1 MAGGWNGDSKCP
13 ALALQKTQENPLPRV
28 GETFRVSPREVLLQ
42 GGEGG
47 SPLRVIFALAV
58 DAAAQDQALLK
69 LQEVA
74 YHMDPMEPLERVY
87 AALQTL
93 VRPE

>member
-1 MAGGWNGDSKCP
+1 
-13 ALALQKTQENPLPRV
+13 
-28 GETFRVSPREVLLQ
+28 VLLQ

-58 DAAAQDQALLK
+58 DPAAQDQALLK

-74 YHMDPMEPLERVY
+74 YHMDPMEPLERV
-87 AALQTL
+87 
-93 VRPE
+93 

>member
-1 MAGGWNGDSKCP
+1 
-13 ALALQKTQENPLPRV
+13 
-28 GETFRVSPREVLLQ
+28 
-42 GGEGG
+42 
-47 SPLRVIFALAV
+47 V
-58 DAAAQDQALLK
+58 DAAGQDQALLK

-93 VRPE
+93 VRTD

>member
-1 MAGGWNGDSKCP
+1 M
-13 ALALQKTQENPLPRV
+13 
-28 GETFRVSPREVLLQ
+28 
-42 GGEGG
+42 
-47 SPLRVIFALAV
+47 IFALRV
-58 DAAAQDQALLK
+58 DPAAQDQALQK

>member
-1 MAGGWNGDSKCP
+1 MP
-13 ALALQKTQENPLPRV
+13 HV

-42 GGEGG
+42 GGEGA

-58 DAAAQDQALLK
+58 DPAAQDQALQK

-93 VRPE
+93 VIPE

>member
-1 MAGGWNGDSKCP
+1 
-13 ALALQKTQENPLPRV
+13 RV
-28 GETFRVSPREVLLQ
+28 GETFRVSPRELLLQ
-42 GGEGG
+42 SGEGS
-47 SPLRVIFALAV
+47 SPLRVIFATAV
-58 DAAAQDQALLK
+58 DPAAQDQALLK